1 MPLRPLFAVIFTYY
15 NILFPTFQ
23 CLVKRAGVDY
33 NGPMKQLQ
41 RARWVTDKFIL
52 LMLGVFPLFVG
63 FHGYNKVTA
72 SKFWFFAGTT
82 GLWLAAVAALLLV
95 GLARGERY
103 RPKVRPAHLL
113 VGAFLAAGGVSAMAS
128 DYGAVCL
135 MGANRYDGYLTTV
148 LYAACFFG
156 VSALA
161 APRRRYVWAMGASS
175 AVCCAIAVLQLFG
188 YDPFRLYPAG
198 TNYYD
203 KYVAYNSAFLG
214 TIGNTGLLSAY
225 LCLAGP
231 LLAVYAA
238 LSQRRADKVLF
249 LPAALC
255 FGVIAACDV
264 DAGLV
269 AAAGCA
275 LIAVPVCIQKDR
287 AAKTAGC
294 VSAGATA
301 LGLGA
306 LYFLPGKSGTIYEM
320 SQVLHGHLADE
331 FGSHRGQIWKQAWE
345 LFKEHPWLGGGPG
358 TTGARFH
365 IQWYSEVRNNTANVT
380 NAHNVYLGYLV
391 NMGIVGAGLYIAAL
405 VSSMITW
412 IKRRKDG
419 ALYPALG
426 AALLCYCI
434 QDFFGLGL
442 SLTAPMMW
450 VIWGLLETASEQL

>member
-1 MPLRPLFAVIFTYY
+1 MRKADLVY
-15 NILFPTFQ
+15 NDL
-23 CLVKRAGVDY
+23 
-33 NGPMKQLQ
+33 MKQLQ

-63 FHGYNKVTA
+63 FEGYNNVTA
-72 SKFWFFAGTT
+72 SKFWFFAIATGTW
-82 GLWLAAVAALLLV
+82 LALAAVLLLV
-95 GLARGERY
+95 GLAQGERY
-103 RPKVRPAHLL
+103 RPRVRPAHLA

-128 DYGAVCL
+128 EYGEVCL
-135 MGANRYDGYLTTV
+135 VGANRFDGYLTTV

-156 VSALA
+156 TSALA
-161 APRRRYVWAMGASS
+161 APRRRYVWALGASS
-175 AVCCAIAVLQLFG
+175 AVCCAIAVLQLMG
-188 YDPFRLYPAG
+188 LDPFWFYPTG

-203 KYVAYNSAFLG
+203 KYIAYNSAFLG

-231 LLAVYAA
+231 MLAAFAA
-238 LSQRRADKVLF
+238 LSERRADKALF

-255 FGVIAACDV
+255 FGVILACDV

-269 AAAGCA
+269 AVAGGA
-275 LIAVPVCIQKDR
+275 LVAIPVCIRKDKT
-287 AAKTAGC
+287 AKAAGC
-294 VSAGATA
+294 VSGGITA

-306 LYFLPGKSGTIYEM
+306 LYFWPGKSGTIYEM
-320 SQVLHGHLADE
+320 RQVLHGHLADE

-365 IQWYSEVRNNTANVT
+365 IQWYSEVRNATANVT

-391 NMGIVGAGLYIAAL
+391 NIGIIGAGLYVAAI
-405 VSSMITW
+405 VSSLITW
-412 IKRRKDG
+412 VKRRKEG

-426 AALLCYCI
+426 AAFLCYCI

-450 VIWGLLETASEQL
+450 VIWGLLETASEEL